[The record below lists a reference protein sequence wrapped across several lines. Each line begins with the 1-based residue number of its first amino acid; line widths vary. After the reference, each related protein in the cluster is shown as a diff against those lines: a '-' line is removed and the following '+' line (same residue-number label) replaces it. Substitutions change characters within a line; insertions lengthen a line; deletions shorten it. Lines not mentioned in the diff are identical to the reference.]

1 MKKPS
6 FYTIKGYL
14 FRKLYHWS
22 LDLSNARNWY
32 TNKWTLEIQLI
43 NLFSN
48 WLDQP
53 LEQVAYTF
61 DYVYRFRI
69 FVTCV
74 CAQSIVTGFHIRAIT
89 LLLQNWSRLVLNRK
103 RLIQLIQVIVR
114 ILLLP
119 WIQWVMIQAIE
130 SYETNSVF
138 SVEIS
143 WITRITDPS
152 VQAKRSL
159 ISIMWVLR

>member
-1 MKKPS
+1 M
-6 FYTIKGYL
+6 
-14 FRKLYHWS
+14 YHWS
-22 LDLSNARNWY
+22 LDLSNGRNWCR
-32 TNKWTLEIQLI
+32 NKWTLVIQLI

-53 LEQVAYTF
+53 FEQVAYTF

-69 FVTCV
+69 FVTCF

-89 LLLQNWSRLVLNRK
+89 LLLQNWSRQELNRK
-103 RLIQLIQVIVR
+103 RVIQVIRVIVR
-114 ILLLP
+114 ILLLA
-119 WIQWVMIQAIE
+119 WTQWVMVQVIE
-130 SYETNSVF
+130 SYERNSAF
-138 SVEIS
+138 SVEIN

-152 VQAKRSL
+152 VQTKRPL